1 MITKFQSKQPKR
13 FYSALQKLNGCFDL
27 AVVIL
32 VTAFSDTQDAYQFRV
47 YNIGIG
53 MLEVN

>member
-1 MITKFQSKQPKR
+1 MQKQKSKWNNDGVDVVTQ
-13 FYSALQKLNGCFDL
+13 QKLNGCFDL

-32 VTAFSDTQDAYQFRV
+32 VGVLSDIQDAYQFRV
-47 YNIGIG
+47 GIG